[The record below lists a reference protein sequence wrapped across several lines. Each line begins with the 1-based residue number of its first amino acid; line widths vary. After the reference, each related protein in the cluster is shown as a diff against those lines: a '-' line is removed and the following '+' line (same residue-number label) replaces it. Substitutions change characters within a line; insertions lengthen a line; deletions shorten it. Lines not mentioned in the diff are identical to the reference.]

1 MNRRKFIRN
10 TMGLGFTPVFVNA
23 TFMKAY
29 NHMLGFDEFS
39 CSDIQNRAIVFID
52 LYGGNDGLNTVVPV
66 QQSLYDLYASNRPA
80 IALPRTGTSGILN
93 LDSTIA
99 ESRQIGLHPSLTGLK
114 MLYDDGK
121 INVVNGVGYSNNS
134 RSHFQASDHWLSA
147 GDATVEYNNVQSGWI
162 GRYISSVFPDNV
174 DKPSSNQPDPLGLE
188 LGSASSSLLFKTA
201 EGKNSNV
208 ILSADASGYYNSV
221 TALGAPM
228 PTNYLSSRFKD
239 EIEYIN
245 SIEQSAN
252 LFSDRITEVFNSG
265 TNAVSYPDNLLAN
278 QLKTV
283 ARLIKGGSKTKVF
296 LVHQGSYD
304 THVRQAEAGATSTGT
319 HATLLKILGDSVK
332 AFQDDLQA
340 LGIEESVLTVTHSE
354 FGRSIDQNANGGTDH
369 GGVNPM
375 FIIGKGVKPGI
386 SGNPVDLNKV
396 ENRGC
401 IDLQFD
407 YRSIYAN
414 LLQDFL
420 AVNDTVLA
428 TALTPQ
434 FVDNK
439 ANIVQSAYVAPASC
453 YNAFSVLP
461 VMLVDFTAT
470 PAGSDA
476 VQVKW
481 ATSQERNAKDFVLER
496 SADATNFEAITRVP
510 AVGNSYT
517 QQQYEWLDHD
527 AQEGANYYRLLQ
539 SDLDGK
545 YQYFGPVRVMLQKTR
560 ITNIKSYPNPSVN
573 EFTLSVSSASR
584 QKANIIFMDME
595 GHPLHQVSVQLVA
608 GANTFQYNH
617 LQFRGTKQLL
627 IAIRLENGKLETLKH
642 VMR

>member
-1 MNRRKFIRN
+1 MNRRRFIRN
-10 TMGLGFTPVFVNA
+10 SLGLGFTPIFLNS
-23 TFMKAY
+23 TLLKAH
-29 NHMLGFDEFS
+29 NNLMGFEYLSCDEVQS
-39 CSDIQNRAIVFID
+39 RSLVFIN
-52 LYGGNDGLNTVVPV
+52 LAGGNDGLNTIIPFEE
-66 QQSLYDLYASNRPA
+66 SRYALYKANRPKIA
-80 IALPRTGTSGILN
+80 IPQSGTTGAIK
-93 LDSTIA
+93 LDSA
-99 ESRQIGLHPSLTGLK
+99 LSESRQVGLHPVMTGFK
-114 MLYDDGK
+114 DLYDEGK
-121 INVVNGVGYSNNS
+121 LNVLQGAGYLNNS
-134 RSHFQASDHWLSA
+134 KSHFKATDHWVTG
-147 GDATVEYNNVQSGWI
+147 GDATPQLNRLESGWI
-162 GRYISSVFPDNV
+162 GRYLQSVYPN
-174 DKPSSNQPDPLGLE
+174 NILQPTDTFVDPLGLE
-188 LGSASSSLLFKTA
+188 LGSPSSSVLFKTGD
-201 EGKNSNV
+201 GKSSNV
-208 ILSADASGYYNSV
+208 ILTVNASKYYSFVQNV
-221 TALGAPM
+221 GAPF
-228 PTNYLSSRFKD
+228 PENYAPSQFRD

-245 SIEQSAN
+245 SVEKSVN
-252 LFSDRITEVFNSG
+252 TFSERITNVFNAGSNIA
-265 TNAVSYPDNLLAN
+265 TYPDNAFAN

-283 ARLIKGGSKTKVF
+283 ARLIKGGSQTKVF
-296 LVHQGSYD
+296 LVHQMGYD
-304 THVRQAEAGATSTGT
+304 THAQQVDTTNTSVGT
-319 HATLLKILGDSVK
+319 HANLLKDLSEAVK
-332 AFQDDLQA
+332 AFQDDLAA
-340 LGIEESVLTVTHSE
+340 LGIEDKVITSTYSE
-354 FGRSIDQNANGGTDH
+354 FGRTIDENSSSGTDH

-375 FIIGKGVKPGI
+375 FIIGKGVKPGVT
-386 SGNPVDLNKV
+386 GNPIDLTKVEDRGCVDL
-396 ENRGC
+396 
-401 IDLQFD
+401 QYD
-407 YRSIYAN
+407 YRTVYAT

-420 AVNDTVLA
+420 AVDDAVVSS
-428 TALTPQ
+428 ALTSQ
-434 FVDNK
+434 FINNK
-439 ANIVQSAYVAPASC
+439 APVLKSAYVAPASC
-453 YNAFSVLP
+453 YNSFSVLP

-560 ITNIKSYPNPSVN
+560 ITNIKSFPNPSVN